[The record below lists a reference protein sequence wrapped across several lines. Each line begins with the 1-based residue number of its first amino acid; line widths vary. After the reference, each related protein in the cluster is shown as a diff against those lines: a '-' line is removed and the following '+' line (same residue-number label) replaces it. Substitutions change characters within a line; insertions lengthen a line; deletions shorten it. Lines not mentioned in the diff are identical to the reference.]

1 MRDREHVCMYTHAAY
16 IHTYMQA
23 RMALLSYAAT
33 ALSGTL
39 QCGSLSQ
46 KRTSLLEGFF
56 FCKRD
61 LHIFGAADGA

>member
-1 MRDREHVCMYTHAAY
+1 MSHVCMYTHAAY

-46 KRTSLLEGFF
+46 KHGPPSGAYSFVKETYISLGT
-56 FCKRD
+56 
-61 LHIFGAADGA
+61 